1 MPDHWLVPSCPIPTP
16 LPSVALAIRKVTW
29 RALLTKAIP
38 HAQRFTT
45 PVPTPVP
52 IPNKSATVPAR
63 WSRRPLTLEPAEVSK
78 TGETPE
84 LRRLGRLR
92 HSAYNNWETFL
103 RISSDRLGLDL
114 HATPIDTLLGRRVE
128 LLHVLRCL
136 LGPAVES
143 TILLDRLC
151 WMQTALQ
158 QDKSSLHVRHV
169 NLFNQATGSGR
180 NVAIVIAPV

>member
-1 MPDHWLVPSCPIPTP
+1 MPTP
-16 LPSVALAIRKVTW
+16 LPSVALAIRKVAW

-38 HAQRFTT
+38 HAQRSTT
-45 PVPTPVP
+45 PVPTPSP

-63 WSRRPLTLEPAEVSK
+63 WSRQPTLESAEVSR

-92 HSAYNNWETFL
+92 DSAYDNWETFL

-114 HATPIDTLLGRRVE
+114 HATAIDTILGRRVE

-158 QDKSSLHVRHV
+158 QDKSSPHVRLV

-180 NVAIVIAPV
+180 NVAIVIAPDFPS